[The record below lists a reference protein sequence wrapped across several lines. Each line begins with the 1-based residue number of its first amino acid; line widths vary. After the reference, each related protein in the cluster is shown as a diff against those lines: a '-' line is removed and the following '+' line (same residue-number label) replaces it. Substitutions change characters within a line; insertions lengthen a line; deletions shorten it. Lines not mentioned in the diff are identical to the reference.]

1 MCDNTRINPMIQAE
15 DDMFHILV
23 VEDNANT
30 RRLMEA
36 VLRQHGYEPI
46 LASDGEDALQIM
58 DKKHVDLI
66 LLDIMMPNMDG
77 YEFTRIL
84 RESGCDLPILM
95 VTAREKPAD
104 KHRGFQI
111 GTDDYMVKPVDEEE
125 MILRIAALLR
135 RSRIANEHKLTVGET
150 LLDYDRMTVTGPSGE
165 LALPKKEFL
174 LLFKL
179 LSYPGKIFTRRQ
191 LMDEIWDMDSETD
204 ERTVD
209 VHINRLRDHFRQ
221 SPDFEIV
228 TVRGLGYKAVKKA

>member
-1 MCDNTRINPMIQAE
+1 
-15 DDMFHILV
+15 MFHILV

-36 VLRQHGYEPI
+36 VLTQHGYEPI
-46 LASDGEDALQIM
+46 LACDGVEALEVL
-58 DKKHVDLI
+58 DRKHVDLI
-66 LLDIMMPNMDG
+66 VLDIMMPRMDG
-77 YEFTRIL
+77 YEFTRTL

-104 KHRGFQI
+104 KHKGFQI

-135 RSRIANEHKLTVGET
+135 RSRIANEHKLSVGDTV
-150 LLDYDRMTVTGPSGE
+150 LDYDQFTVETPQGSRV
-165 LALPKKEFL
+165 LPKKEFL

-191 LMDEIWDMDSETD
+191 LMDELWDMDSDTD

-209 VHINRLRDHFRQ
+209 VHINRLRDHFREN
-221 SPDFEIV
+221 PDFEIV
-228 TVRGLGYKAVKKA
+228 TVRGLGYKAVKKD